1 MAENQENQKKIIEQP
16 VQMSWFQQM
25 RQIPSNI
32 ARNKQKKRLAQDY
45 EDIREKVL
53 NSKTSFHVRE
63 AYKALRTNL
72 IFSLPSDACKKII
85 ITSALASEGKST
97 NCLNLAITFAEMDAK
112 VLIIDCDLRRPNLA
126 RLLDV
131 QNSPGLSNYLV
142 GLNSCEDIVHKSVYN
157 NLSYISAGNIPPN
170 PVELLSSDNMGKLI
184 ERLEKEFDYIFFDT
198 PPVNLVIDTVVV
210 SKYVHGIVMIAL
222 QNSTDKEAIRY
233 SLNQIKFA
241 GAKVLGF
248 ILNGVV
254 YGTNGEYKYNNKRKY
269 YRQYAANG
277 AKKKPR
283 RPRKARGNYGNY
295 GNGNYG
301 GYGRYGNYS
310 HRNGT
315 YE

>member
-16 VQMSWFQQM
+16 VQMSWFQQI

-32 ARNKQKKRLAQDY
+32 ARNRQKKRLAQDY

-53 NSKTSFHVRE
+53 NSKTTFHVRE

-72 IFSLPSDACKKII
+72 IFSLPSDACKKIL

-97 NCLNLAITFAEMDAK
+97 NSLNLAITFAEMDAK

-131 QNSPGLSNYLV
+131 QNAPGLSNYLV
-142 GLNSCEDIVHKSVYN
+142 GLNSCEEIVHKSEYN

-170 PVELLSSDNMGKLI
+170 PVELLSSENMGRLV

-210 SKYVHGIVMIAL
+210 SKYVHGIVMVAL

-233 SLNQIKFA
+233 SLNQLKFA

-254 YGTNGEYKYNNKRKY
+254 CGANGKYKNNKRKY
-269 YRQYAANG
+269 YQQYAANG
-277 AKKKPR
+277 AKKKTR
-283 RPRKARGNYGNY
+283 NRGKARNNYGNY
-295 GNGNYG
+295 GD
-301 GYGRYGNYS
+301 YGRYGDYS

-315 YE
+315 YQ